1 MSNVI
6 KFPKKVEQP
15 AAPEPVQPAP
25 ASVPGVQ
32 KVEGQG
38 LLAGLVKF
46 VWMATVLVWP
56 ILRWVVSLEVLF
68 QLLRMFYHWRTPG
81 VHAGWTFLLH
91 FAVLAALT
99 YFVSVYKPKGF

>member
-6 KFPKKVEQP
+6 KFPQKADQP
-15 AAPEPVQPAP
+15 AAPEPVQPVS
-25 ASVPGVQ
+25 ASMSGVQ
-32 KVEGQG
+32 KVEGQR
-38 LLAGLVKF
+38 LLAGLVKV

-68 QLLRMFYHWRTPG
+68 QLLRMFYHWHTPG

-91 FAVLAALT
+91 FAGLTVLT